1 MVMDLSSAL
10 SIYGLNRA
18 DFSREDLDRGFK
30 RLVKKYHPDRNQT
43 FSDWCH
49 IRMTEINEAYELLM
63 SFQENRPAAKEPP
76 PASGSRREAASPGS
90 RKQPHLKRGASLF
103 FEGVH
108 IYYDYELTKRS
119 LRREGVWRYHYRKA
133 LRFMEKSL
141 EELQKHDLSKGVAG
155 ERLFTFAGLFL
166 EDIQTDEP
174 RIPHAERG
182 NNTCLAYR
190 DATEKMDRAFSD
202 YFSSRERD
210 REKYLAP
217 LYKASHLLILLIENY
232 PQTEWYSLALQKL
245 NLLDSFLDLQ
255 DLLRS
260 GVIGF

>member
-1 MVMDLSSAL
+1 MDLSSAL
-10 SIYGLNRA
+10 SIYDLNRA
-18 DFSREDLDRGFK
+18 EFSREDLDRGFK

-43 FSDWCH
+43 FSEWCH

-63 SFQENRPAAKEPP
+63 SFLEKRPVAKEPP
-76 PASGSRREAASPGS
+76 PERERRKETVYPGA
-90 RKQPHLKRGASLF
+90 QEQTHLKRAAALF

-119 LRREGVWRYHYRKA
+119 LRQEGVWRYHYRKA
-133 LRFMEKSL
+133 LKFMEKSL
-141 EELQKHDLSKGVAG
+141 EELQKHGLSKGGTG
-155 ERLFTFAGLFL
+155 ERLFSFAVLFL
-166 EDIQTDEP
+166 EDIQSFES
-174 RIPHAERG
+174 RIPLGARG
-182 NNTCLAYR
+182 NNTHLAYR
-190 DATEKMDRAFSD
+190 DATEKMDRSFSD

-210 REKYLAP
+210 REKYLTP

-232 PQTEWYSLALQKL
+232 PQTEWYNLALKKL

-260 GVIGF
+260 GAIAF